1 MHSIYSIAR
10 CRAGWVPCRPHRGA
24 IVARD
29 PSVHSSAARFVP
41 RAAHN
46 RPPSSVEATN
56 GELINENP
64 DRPAIEVH
72 RIQHLQGEVIK
83 GVAGVDRGESTL
95 DLGTLAAL
103 LAGDGACF
111 LLFAAVGR
119 MQHGEGLAPLSLL
132 GTAGPFLA
140 AWYGTALLLGT
151 YSRQELLRKPEQ
163 LFKTWAVGVPLGIGL
178 HSLAKGH
185 VPALSFVLVSLASTG
200 AFLASWRAVYNALAG
215 PMEAPARTPGEEL
228 RRRKDRKGGPLEFMQ
243 LLASLTQRW

>member
-1 MHSIYSIAR
+1 MLTSQ
-10 CRAGWVPCRPHRGA
+10 CR
-24 IVARD
+24 
-29 PSVHSSAARFVP
+29 
-41 RAAHN
+41 
-46 RPPSSVEATN
+46 
-56 GELINENP
+56 
-64 DRPAIEVH
+64 
-72 RIQHLQGEVIK
+72 
-83 GVAGVDRGESTL
+83 
-95 DLGTLAAL
+95 TLAAL

-215 PMEAPARTPGEEL
+215 PMVSLMGGEEL
-228 RRRKDRKGGPLEFMQ
+228 GRNHPSSGAERG
-243 LLASLTQRW
+243 